1 MRKGISMINTSSY
14 GFVVTLNM
22 PLREARPI
30 VEAMLKEEGFGV
42 LTEIDVK
49 TTLKEKID
57 VDFEPYVILGAC
69 NPGFAHQ
76 ALSIQPAVGMLLP
89 CNVTLHQT
97 ERNKTRVS
105 IIDPLQMLALEAD
118 NAELMDV
125 AKEAEVA
132 LRRVE
137 EKLSK

>member
-1 MRKGISMINTSSY
+1 MTNSPSY
-14 GFVVTLNM
+14 GFVVTLDM

-42 LTEIDVK
+42 LTEIDVQ

-69 NPGFAHQ
+69 NPVFAHR
-76 ALSIQPAVGMLLP
+76 ALTIEPAVGMLLP

-105 IIDPLQMLALEAD
+105 LMDPIHMFSVEAD
-118 NAELMDV
+118 NPELMAI
-125 AKEAEVA
+125 AKEAESV

-137 EKLSK
+137 EKLAK